1 MEKYCKNCGGYH
13 KEGEGCF
20 KQGSGM
26 NAMPYNATASSATS
40 PNSTNSTNNAN
51 NISNEVRSNARTK
64 GIVSLACDL
73 VGVSIALYVVM
84 IIMVNDD
91 FIESGAAMVPLM
103 FSVAT
108 LIVGVVAGKQAKD
121 TRVPIFGKMG
131 KIGFIIGLVA
141 LGFGAIMIFSMFPMM
156 MLSL

>member
-1 MEKYCKNCGGYH
+1 MEKYCVNCGGYH

-20 KQGSGM
+20 KQSSGM
-26 NAMPYNATASSATS
+26 NAMPYNATASGATS
-40 PNSTNSTNNAN
+40 PNSTNNTN
-51 NISNEVRSNARTK
+51 NISNEVRSSARTK

-84 IIMVNDD
+84 IIMINDD
-91 FIESGAAMVPLM
+91 FIESGAGMVPLM
-103 FSVAT
+103 FSLAA

-121 TRVPIFGKMG
+121 TRVPVFGKMG

-141 LGFGAIMIFSMFPMM
+141 LGFTGLMVFTFLPSLMFSM
-156 MLSL
+156 L